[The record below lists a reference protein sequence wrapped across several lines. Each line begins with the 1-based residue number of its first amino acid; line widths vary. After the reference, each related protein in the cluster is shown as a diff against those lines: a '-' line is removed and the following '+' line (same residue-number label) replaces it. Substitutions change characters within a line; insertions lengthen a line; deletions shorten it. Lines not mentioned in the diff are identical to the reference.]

1 MEINIT
7 TPILLNE
14 GHVLQPFDCGNDVL
28 NNWLRQRA
36 IKNQYLNASRTFVT
50 CLEGTSRVVGYY
62 SIATGSVSH
71 ADLGRSLR
79 QNMPDPIPVVLLG
92 RLAVDVCTQGHHFGK
107 WLLQDAVMR
116 ITNLAE
122 QVGIRLSWFM
132 LLMRK
137 QRHSTN
143 TLVLSNRQ
151 LLRTRCS
158 IRFEMGEWS

>member
-7 TPILLNE
+7 APILMNE

-36 IKNQYLNASRTFVT
+36 LKNQYLNASRTFVI

-71 ADLGRSLR
+71 TDLGRSFR

-92 RLAVDVCTQGHHFGK
+92 RLAVDVCTQGHQFGK
-107 WLLQDAVMR
+107 WLLRDAVMR
-116 ITNLAE
+116 ITNLAD
-122 QVGIRLSWFM
+122 QVGIKAIMVHAIDAQAKTFYEYFGFVESPIAE
-132 LLMRK
+132 
-137 QRHSTN
+137 N
-143 TLVLSNRQ
+143 TLFYK
-151 LLRTRCS
+151 
-158 IRFEMGEWS
+158 I

>member
-14 GHVLQPFDCGNDVL
+14 EHVLQPFDCGNDVL

-50 CLEGTSRVVGYY
+50 CLEGSSRVVGYY

-116 ITNLAE
+116 ITNLAD
-122 QVGIRLSWFM
+122 QVGIKAIMVHAIDAQAKAFYEYFGFVESPIAE
-132 LLMRK
+132 
-137 QRHSTN
+137 N
-143 TLVLSNRQ
+143 TLFYK
-151 LLRTRCS
+151 
-158 IRFEMGEWS
+158 I

>member
-14 GHVLQPFDCGNDVL
+14 GHVLLPFDCGNDVL

-62 SIATGSVSH
+62 SIATGAVSH

-116 ITNLAE
+116 ITNLAD
-122 QVGIRLSWFM
+122 QVGIKAIMVHAIDAQAKAFYEYFGFVESPIAE
-132 LLMRK
+132 
-137 QRHSTN
+137 N
-143 TLVLSNRQ
+143 TLFYK
-151 LLRTRCS
+151 
-158 IRFEMGEWS
+158 I